1 MSSASEITC
10 WTMVKAA
17 AAGDAEARGDFAGRY
32 LDVVRAYLGARWRQG
47 PLRDALDDAVQDVF
61 LECFKPTG
69 PLEGID
75 PDGPARFRSFLYSVV
90 RNVARRHE
98 ERQLARNRREES
110 GVSRIET
117 DADSL
122 ATTFDKAWARAMIKQ
137 AGLRQRLQAEAG
149 GADALRRVEILRLR
163 FGENL
168 PVRAIADRLEMD
180 RDLCHAEL
188 RKARAE
194 FQRALREEV
203 LYHNPQGKDVDAECL
218 KLLELLR

>member
-1 MSSASEITC
+1 M
-10 WTMVKAA
+10 
-17 AAGDAEARGDFAGRY
+17 
-32 LDVVRAYLGARWRQG
+32 
-47 PLRDALDDAVQDVF
+47 
-61 LECFKPTG
+61 
-69 PLEGID
+69 
-75 PDGPARFRSFLYSVV
+75 
-90 RNVARRHE
+90 
-98 ERQLARNRREES
+98 
-110 GVSRIET
+110 
-117 DADSL
+117 
-122 ATTFDKAWARAMIKQ
+122 
-137 AGLRQRLQAEAG
+137 
-149 GADALRRVEILRLR
+149 R